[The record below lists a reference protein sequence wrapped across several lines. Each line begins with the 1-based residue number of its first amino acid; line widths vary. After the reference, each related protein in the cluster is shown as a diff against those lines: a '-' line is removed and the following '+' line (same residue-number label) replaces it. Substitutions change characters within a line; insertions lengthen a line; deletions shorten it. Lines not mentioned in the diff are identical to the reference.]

1 MSRPDSYSSPKDP
14 LALELLVTQDERRST
29 DLPEA
34 RRDNMPELVHT
45 LDTIDY
51 EVSGDPAAESPPRRV
66 SSKKTASLFAIL
78 DELQEEG
85 CSNE

>member
-1 MSRPDSYSSPKDP
+1 MSRPDAYSSPKDP

-45 LDTIDY
+45 FDAIDH
-51 EVSGDPAAESPPRRV
+51 EVAADPICDNISQRRSSSAAGNV
-66 SSKKTASLFAIL
+66 LAIL
-78 DELQEEG
+78 AQLEAERSER
-85 CSNE
+85 